1 MKNVLRFFIILFF
14 LTAPFFLSAS
24 SVSILM
30 CQKNSNIETLRG
42 TTVMIENGVLEILF
56 DRGHIVSS
64 GKAALSD
71 MDIEEAADAALKNSA
86 EGFFEFLVRIIVSY
100 KDKIPENSAKI
111 VFDDIDHIDW
121 NIVQVRNNR
130 NIYEKKNIIPAK
142 SENENDTQALKRFA
156 QELGY
161 AVANVIQGTR

>member
-1 MKNVLRFFIILFF
+1 
-14 LTAPFFLSAS
+14 
-24 SVSILM
+24 
-30 CQKNSNIETLRG
+30 
-42 TTVMIENGVLEILF
+42 MIENGVLEILF